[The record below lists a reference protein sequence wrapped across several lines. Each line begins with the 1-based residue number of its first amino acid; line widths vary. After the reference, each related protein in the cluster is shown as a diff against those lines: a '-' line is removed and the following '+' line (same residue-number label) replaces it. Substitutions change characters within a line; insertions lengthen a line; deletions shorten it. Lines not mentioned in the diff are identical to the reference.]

1 MMKTNMIK
9 KLFALITLTGLSILP
24 TIAQEKIAMADGLR
38 AEGKI
43 YVVVAIIS
51 VIFIGIVIYL
61 ISLDKKITKVEEQ
74 LKEKKN

>member
-1 MMKTNMIK
+1 MKTNMIK
-9 KLFALITLTGLSILP
+9 KIFALITLTGLSILP

>member
-24 TIAQEKIAMADGLR
+24 TVAQEKIAMADGLR

-43 YVVVAIIS
+43 YVVVAIIA
-51 VIFIGIVIYL
+51 VIFVGILIYL
-61 ISLDKKITKVEEQ
+61 ISLDRKITKVEEQ